1 MARGKTP
8 SDPAELEKLEWPYG
22 WPPPW
27 RNDRLVGHE
36 LAERTMLAAQQSGR
50 LHHAWLLTGP
60 RGIGKATLAWRFARF
75 LLAGQDQGGLF
86 GGGPESLGVPVD
98 APGRHLID
106 ARSHPDL
113 FHLRRALNHDTGRI
127 RAEIAVDDV
136 RGLGDFMHMTP
147 AMGKWRVAIVDSA
160 DEMNRN
166 SANAVLKILEEPPP
180 NAVLLIVSH
189 APGRLLPTIR
199 SRCRTLS
206 IPAMDQAVLA
216 ERLQHRLGLGPKEAQ
231 RLAAMSRGALGRAL
245 RLAQSGALAADDAAR
260 GLLTGLPKL
269 DEAALLSLADSFR
282 GGDGAA
288 RFALVFERLADQI
301 HEMAAADSLAGRAA
315 GLDRWSQ
322 VWTDINRLA
331 ADTEALNLDRTDALW
346 SAVAQLRAAAA

>member
-1 MARGKTP
+1 MSEHPRDSFRLDGMEMADQAVIDALARG
-8 SDPAELEKLEWPYG
+8 
-22 WPPPW
+22 
-27 RNDRLVGHE
+27 R
-36 LAERTMLAAQQSGR
+36 M
-50 LHHAWLLTGP
+50 HHAWLLNGP
-60 RGIGKATLAWRFARF
+60 EGVGKASFAYRMARR
-75 LLAGQDQGGLF
+75 LLGAAPDPAQGGLA
-86 GGGPESLGVPVD
+86 SRSDDPVS
-98 APGRHLID
+98 RQVS

-113 FHLRRALNHDTGRI
+113 MVLERATDDGKARKSIPVDEARAL
-127 RAEIAVDDV
+127 
-136 RGLGDFMHMTP
+136 P
-147 AMGKWRVAIVDSA
+147 AFFANSPASAPYRVAIIDAA
-160 DEMNRN
+160 DDLNVN
-166 SANAVLKILEEPPP
+166 AANAVLKTLEEPPERG
-180 NAVLLIVSH
+180 VLLLISH
-189 APGRLLPTIR
+189 SPGRLLPTLR

-206 IPAMDQAVLA
+206 IPAMELEALAVQL
-216 ERLQHRLGLGPKEAQ
+216 EQRLGLGEREAQ
-231 RLAAMSRGALGRAL
+231 RLASMSRGALGRAL
-245 RLAQSGALAADDAAR
+245 RLAQTGALAADDAAR

-269 DEAALLSLADSFR
+269 DEAALLALADSFR

>member
-1 MARGKTP
+1 MSDHPRDSFRLDGMEMADQAVIDALARG
-8 SDPAELEKLEWPYG
+8 
-22 WPPPW
+22 
-27 RNDRLVGHE
+27 R
-36 LAERTMLAAQQSGR
+36 M
-50 LHHAWLLTGP
+50 HHAWLLNGP
-60 RGIGKATLAWRFARF
+60 EGVGKASFAYRMARR
-75 LLAGQDQGGLF
+75 LLGAAPDPVQGGLA
-86 GGGPESLGVPVD
+86 SRSDDPVS
-98 APGRHLID
+98 RQVS

-113 FHLRRALNHDTGRI
+113 MVLERATDDGKARKSIPVDEARAL
-127 RAEIAVDDV
+127 
-136 RGLGDFMHMTP
+136 P
-147 AMGKWRVAIVDSA
+147 AFFANSPASAPYRVAIIDAA
-160 DEMNRN
+160 DDLNVN
-166 SANAVLKILEEPPP
+166 AANAVLKTLEEPPERG
-180 NAVLLIVSH
+180 VLLLISH
-189 APGRLLPTIR
+189 SPGRLLPTLR

-206 IPAMDQAVLA
+206 IPAMEPGALAVQL
-216 ERLQHRLGLGPKEAQ
+216 EHRLGLGEREAQ

-245 RLAQSGALAADDAAR
+245 RLAQTGALAADDAAR

-269 DEAALLSLADSFR
+269 DEAALLALADSFR

-322 VWTDINRLA
+322 AWSDINRLA